1 MVENIR
7 YPTVE
12 HYFQSKKFE
21 GTRFEYYILS
31 LETPAE
37 TAREGKRRDLPLRPD
52 WEEVKE
58 EVMYRGLNAKFLTHS
73 HELYNKLMDT
83 GNEELVENSPYDYYW
98 GVGRNGTGKNR
109 LGILLMKLREELS
122 A

>member
-1 MVENIR
+1 
-7 YPTVE
+7 
-12 HYFQSKKFE
+12 
-21 GTRFEYYILS
+21 
-31 LETPAE
+31 
-37 TAREGKRRDLPLRPD
+37 
-52 WEEVKE
+52 
-58 EVMYRGLNAKFLTHS
+58 
-73 HELYNKLMDT
+73 MDT